1 MSYYKHIFLT
11 NLLRQLE
18 EKKISKADLA
28 KLSEVSPQWLSGLTS
43 GNANPSLKIMEAIAN
58 ALQISLPYLL
68 TNNDLSEKDRKM
80 LDQEHYQATTPPGY
94 EWVSVLL
101 PEHQAFIV
109 KKWAKTA
116 EANLKKKPQ

>member
-11 NLLRQLE
+11 NLLQQLE
-18 EKKISKADLA
+18 EKKMSKSDLA
-28 KLSEVSPQWLSGLTS
+28 KLSSVSPQWLSGLAA
-43 GNANPSLKIMEAIAN
+43 GNANPSLKIMEALAS
-58 ALQISLPYLL
+58 ALQTSLPYML

-80 LDQEHYQATTPPGY
+80 LDEDHYQATTPPGH

-116 EANLKKKPQ
+116 EADLKKK